1 MSRQT
6 SMSCDLVG
14 YELEDGPDAGGREAA
29 PREVVDEPTRQ
40 QRELR
45 SSQRR
50 LSEACERPQDE
61 TRERERAE
69 RQLRRAQELDVVGR
83 IAGGIAHDCKNQLA
97 VIMSYVEAG
106 TERAEQGG
114 CVLEDLAQIRRAASK
129 AIDLSNGLLT
139 FSRATAAQPAAL
151 DLDDVI
157 IDMEDMLRRLIG
169 NRVELSMRLQPEL
182 GRVLIDRAQIEQVIL
197 NLVLN
202 ARDATAPGGTVTL
215 ATGEC
220 RAVAPDSRA
229 MPALQ
234 PGEYVV
240 LSVSDTGC
248 GMDETTRER
257 MFEPFFTTKP
267 EGSGTGLGLSI
278 VNGIVVRNGGHVA
291 VSSRPGAGSKLQ
303 IYLPRARSDVPRAR
317 SDVPRTRLDPTG
329 PDESGSSPSPTGP
342 PTGSEAPGEPAG
354 GS

>member
-1 MSRQT
+1 MSF
-6 SMSCDLVG
+6 DLVG
-14 YELEDGPDAGGREAA
+14 CELEDRPDTGVRGPT
-29 PREVVDEPTRQ
+29 PREVVDELTRQ
-40 QRELR
+40 QRELL

-50 LSEACERPQDE
+50 LSEAYERLQHE
-61 TRERERAE
+61 IRERERAE
-69 RQLRRAQELDVVGR
+69 RQLRQAQKLDVVGR

-97 VIMSYVEAG
+97 VIMSYVEAC

-151 DLDDVI
+151 DLDDVM
-157 IDMEDMLRRLIG
+157 IDLEDMLRRLIG
-169 NRVELSMRLQPEL
+169 NRIELSMRLQPGL

-202 ARDATAPGGTVTL
+202 ARDATADGGTVTL
-215 ATGEC
+215 ATEGC
-220 RAVAPDSRA
+220 RAVASDSRA

-278 VNGIVVRNGGHVA
+278 VHGIVVRNGGHVA
-291 VSSRPGAGSKLQ
+291 VSSRPGAGSKLE
-303 IYLPRARSDVPRAR
+303 IYLPRARPDLPRAR
-317 SDVPRTRLDPTG
+317 PDLPRTRLDPPG
-329 PDESGSSPSPTGP
+329 PDESGSSPFPTGA